1 MSTGLAF
8 ATALRAHFLTKEA
21 LATIILQM
29 LDISKEKLSQLYAC
43 LMGDA
48 HFQEV
53 ISSDD
58 VTKLLDNLN
67 KIFNEIKESNRTA

>member
-1 MSTGLAF
+1 MF
-8 ATALRAHFLTKEA
+8 
-21 LATIILQM
+21 
-29 LDISKEKLSQLYAC
+29 D
-43 LMGDA
+43 GDA

-67 KIFNEIKESNRTA
+67 KIFNDIKESNRTA